1 MEEKNMK
8 KNNKKGFTLAELLV
22 VVAIIGVLAA
32 ISIPVFGS
40 AVGKAEHAA
49 NVANVRAAYAE
60 ALVDA
65 MNDDAYTGGAIE
77 IKKATLE
84 NTDEYTL
91 AFANGASIT
100 VKTGEDYSTE
110 IPVDEFVTFAE

>member
-1 MEEKNMK
+1 MMK

-40 AVGKAEHAA
+40 AVSKAEHAA

-60 ALVDA
+60 ELVLS
-65 MNDDAYTGGAIE
+65 MNSETYKGGTVEIPEANLKDDVSEGC
-77 IKKATLE
+77 TL
-84 NTDEYTL
+84 T
-91 AFANGASIT
+91 FAQGSIT
-100 VKTGEDYSTE
+100 VATGDHSDE
-110 IPVDEFVTFAE
+110 IPVDSDVTFTK